1 MPQNIYDDP
10 AFFSGYAQ
18 LPRFGSG
25 WSEAFEHADFMALL
39 PDVTGRSAL
48 DLGCGAGQ
56 LTHYLAEAGAAEVV
70 GVDISER
77 MLALAASERAHP
89 RVTYRRAT
97 MEELAFQPEQ
107 FDLVVSSLAL
117 HYVED
122 YADLMR
128 RVGTWLRP
136 GGVLVYSVEHPLY
149 TASYPDKGWATDA
162 DGTQLHWTIDD
173 YCVDGL
179 REPHWFVDGV
189 QKYPP
194 ELRHAGE
201 RSDRRRPERRA
212 SRRTGPVRR
221 GTEAASQLDQRAPPP
236 DLPAGAR
243 PQGSGRLTCSD
254 DSAGFVQ
261 PCHPLTRW
269 IK

>member
-1 MPQNIYDDP
+1 
-10 AFFSGYAQ
+10 
-18 LPRFGSG
+18 
-25 WSEAFEHADFMALL
+25 
-39 PDVTGRSAL
+39 
-48 DLGCGAGQ
+48 
-56 LTHYLAEAGAAEVV
+56 
-70 GVDISER
+70 
-77 MLALAASERAHP
+77 MLALATSERAHP

-162 DGTQLHWTIDD
+162 DGKQLHWTIDD

-189 QKYPP
+189 QKYHRSFGT
-194 ELRHAGE
+194 LVNGLIDAGLSVE
-201 RSDRRRPERRA
+201 RLVEPVPSDEALKQHPNWISERRRPTFLLVRA
-212 SRRTGPVRR
+212 RKV
-221 GTEAASQLDQRAPPP
+221 
-236 DLPAGAR
+236 AGA
-243 PQGSGRLTCSD
+243 
-254 DSAGFVQ
+254 
-261 PCHPLTRW
+261 
-269 IK
+269 